1 MPVPKIIQQFSFNND
16 NIMLHGE
23 IQFNH
28 VEDCYFA
35 GGVADIFLISHNLM
49 VWSLPFDMK

>member
-1 MPVPKIIQQFSFNND
+1 MPVSEIIEQFSFNND
-16 NIMLHGE
+16 SNATCK

-35 GGVADIFLISHNLM
+35 GGVEDIFLISHNLM